1 MINVLSGIGYG
12 IIGFAVII
20 VIGIVVI
27 GKLGASVATCGTG
40 FSFNSTSLLCQ
51 NITNAS
57 HTTASTTTA
66 FVTGNSIIG
75 YMGTSG
81 LAGWIPAVIA
91 VAIGGLFMVY
101 FGNKKGY

>member
-1 MINVLSGIGYG
+1 MIDVLSGIGYG

-27 GKLGASVATCGTG
+27 GKLGESVGGTG
-40 FSFNSTSLLCQ
+40 N
-51 NITNAS
+51 
-57 HTTASTTTA
+57 TTA
-66 FVTGNSIIG
+66 VSIIA
-75 YMGTSG
+75 YLGTSG

-101 FGNKKGY
+101 FGSKKAY

>member
-1 MINVLSGIGYG
+1 MIDVLSGIGYG

-27 GKLGASVATCGTG
+27 GKLGASVAGCGTG

-51 NITNAS
+51 NATNAS
-57 HTTASTTTA
+57 HTTASITTG
-66 FVTGNSIIG
+66 FVTSNSLIG
-75 YMGTSG
+75 YLGTAG

-101 FGNKKGY
+101 FGSKRTY